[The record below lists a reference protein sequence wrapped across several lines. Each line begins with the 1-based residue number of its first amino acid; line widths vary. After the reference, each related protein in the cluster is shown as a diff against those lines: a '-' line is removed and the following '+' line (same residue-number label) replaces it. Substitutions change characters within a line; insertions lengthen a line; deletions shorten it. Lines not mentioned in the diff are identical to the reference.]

1 MEKIINKL
9 IDLSVKGCDVYH
21 HKGSTWLIFTYTK
34 QWVIEL
40 TEDRTLWYNYNIFNS
55 LFSYASMEVVEN
67 ENYITKWVEN
77 NIING
82 IQDINYMKFYP
93 NALIKN
99 VVEKGIQEPLRVQDL
114 TEGEVEEVIEFGV
127 KETTPSG
134 YLGSIEMNG
143 KIVHQIE
150 SPKQNNEV
158 DDVIDNGIKKT
169 GTRNLEQFGVG
180 YSLWKSETV
189 IKEGIKETKS
199 MDGWV
204 NTPRIVGDVVENG
217 VKKTKT
223 PNKDG
228 DIQTT
233 LEWMY
238 DNNSDVCDVPK
249 MIDNVIENGVK
260 HTESNPFDFKDVI
273 EDVVQNGVNK
283 THGVSKNL
291 FWEIGDTI
299 QNGIKK
305 TISRENPSTMVD
317 DIIKKT
323 KADASQ
329 NPMGKVTEVLRDGKV
344 SK

>member
-21 HKGSTWLIFTYTK
+21 HKGSTWLIFTDTK

-40 TEDRTLWYNYNIFNS
+40 TEERTLWYNYNIFNS

-127 KETTPSG
+127 KETFDYMDQNVAEWQVDSIIKDGVKKTLTSEFRSRLTAENIIENGVKEVKSMEHDRTTYHGYFNEKNWTHTPLSRVQDVIESGVKETTPSG

-158 DDVIDNGIKKT
+158 DD
-169 GTRNLEQFGVG
+169 
-180 YSLWKSETV
+180 
-189 IKEGIKETKS
+189 
-199 MDGWV
+199 
-204 NTPRIVGDVVENG
+204 
-217 VKKTKT
+217 
-223 PNKDG
+223 
-228 DIQTT
+228 
-233 LEWMY
+233 
-238 DNNSDVCDVPK
+238 
-249 MIDNVIENGVK
+249 VIENGVK

-299 QNGIKK
+299 QNGVKK

-344 SK
+344 SQ